1 MGFGAVPRQG
11 GRLTAMNDS
20 TKAVLFDYGGTLDA
34 DGIPWKDRFYPLY
47 LAEHIEVD
55 RDRYDRAFY
64 AADDALVA
72 RRLSDCSLRETL
84 LLLATGVLQALNI
97 QDPKLALRLR
107 DRFLQDS
114 LDKIR
119 SNLETLR
126 ELSARFR
133 LGIISN
139 FYGNLDHVCLE
150 TGLAPLMSVLIDSA
164 CVGFMKPDPRIFQA
178 ALTQLRLDPQ
188 EAVFVGDS
196 LPRDM
201 KGAKGLG
208 IPHIWLVSDRSG
220 SLVSCCPDDLT
231 IKSLSDLREIL
242 L

>member
-1 MGFGAVPRQG
+1 MMAVHS
-11 GRLTAMNDS
+11 S
-20 TKAVLFDYGGTLDA
+20 TKAVLLDFGGTLDA

-47 LAEHIEVD
+47 LAEYVRVG

-72 RRLSDCSLRETL
+72 RRLSGSSFQESVL
-84 LLLATGVLQALNI
+84 LLVTGVLDALNI
-97 QDPKLALRLR
+97 ADPELALRLC
-107 DRFLQDS
+107 DRFVQDS

-119 SNLETLR
+119 ANLETLR

-133 LGIISN
+133 LGIVSN
-139 FYGNLDHVCLE
+139 FYGNLEQVCIE
-150 TGLAPLMSVLIDSA
+150 TGVASLMSVMVDSA
-164 CVGFMKPDPRIFQA
+164 CVGFTKPDPRIFQV
-178 ALTQLRLDPQ
+178 ALTALQLDPR
-188 EAVFVGDS
+188 EAIFVGDS

-208 IPHIWLVSDRSG
+208 MPHIWLVSDHSG
-220 SLVSCCPDDLT
+220 PLAPCCPDDLT
-231 IKSLSDLREIL
+231 IKSFADLREVL

>member
-1 MGFGAVPRQG
+1 MAVNG
-11 GRLTAMNDS
+11 S

-34 DGIPWKDRFYPLY
+34 DGIAWKDRFYPLY
-47 LAEHIEVD
+47 LAEHVEVD

-72 RRLSDCSLRETL
+72 RRLSGCSLRESL
-84 LLLATGVLQALNI
+84 LLLVTGVLDALNMA
-97 QDPKLALRLR
+97 DPKLALRLS

-119 SNLETLR
+119 SNIGVLR

-133 LGIISN
+133 LGIVSN
-139 FYGNLDHVCLE
+139 FYGNLERVCLE
-150 TGLAPLMSVLIDSA
+150 TGLAPLMSVFVDSA
-164 CVGFMKPDPRIFQA
+164 CVGFTKPDPRIFQA
-178 ALTQLRLDPQ
+178 ALTQLRLDPR
-188 EAVFVGDS
+188 EAIFVGDS

-201 KGAKGLG
+201 KGAKDLG
-208 IPHIWLVSDRSG
+208 IPHIWLVSDHPGPLRAP
-220 SLVSCCPDDLT
+220 CCPDDPV